1 MNIAKT
7 TTVFRSIVGTAP
19 RMVVRS
25 YSMIPSTPHH
35 KAEGV
40 ESLSESGGDNNAFF
54 LKSMYERDDSRG
66 SPEDHHQTI
75 GSQSGTQAHQVQ
87 ASQGSHESLAPRVN
101 TVFED

>member
-7 TTVFRSIVGTAP
+7 TLIFRSIAGTAP
-19 RMVVRS
+19 RVVVRS
-25 YSMIPSTPHH
+25 YSMIPSIPHH

-40 ESLSESGGDNNAFF
+40 ESLSESGSDSNAHF

-66 SPEDHHQTI
+66 SHEDHHQTL

-87 ASQGSHESLAPRVN
+87 TSSGSHESLAPRVN

>member
-1 MNIAKT
+1 MSIVKT
-7 TTVFRSIVGTAP
+7 TFIFRSIVGTAP
-19 RMVVRS
+19 RVVVRS

-35 KAEGV
+35 QAEGV
-40 ESLSESGGDNNAFF
+40 DSLSESGRDSNASF

-66 SPEDHHQTI
+66 SHEDHHQTI

-87 ASQGSHESLAPRVN
+87 ASPGSHESLAPRVN